1 MSSYRTTM
9 RSIMENMYLVEGTID
24 KIKDIVSKKSASK
37 IDGVMVDMFTASAI
51 SQIYDKVNDANKK
64 KMEKLPINKLAA
76 LAMKMMKNEYVPEE
90 VDLDLEEGKV
100 VFDDHDADDTDF
112 VKLIKKHGLKA
123 KSDGDDT
130 TVTGSPDK
138 IEKVLQTIY
147 GNDWKD
153 MYTRKGQNFENFA
166 GKETDLDEAISG
178 DQYYYVDP
186 KGVVAAV
193 GNKDAMRK
201 MNMKQAKDGNKG
213 GSFSQNLKKYKV
225 GDKIKEEA
233 DLDEAS
239 KEGTVK
245 IIKNKDGKFQIQ
257 KMTKGKFVDIGKP
270 HNSAK
275 EAEKFRSGQP
285 DMFGEQLAKIKGKTP
300 GDKGRKAAVED
311 DIERAEKK
319 GDKKEVEKL
328 KEADLDENFKTKKL
342 AMDAAAAAYKKQ
354 RDPSDAIE
362 VYQLKDRS
370 FVINHPRNSNGRNY
384 IKDIGGKLIA
394 RVDEEFDLDEKV
406 KVGDKVKVK
415 LRRPGGTTVQDGK
428 VIKIEKDSIRDG
440 AGNKRD
446 SIIVMHDFSRRP
458 SRVAM
463 TDIVKEEVELDEASA
478 RSDAKRSM
486 SRDRDLGKKDDLDK
500 DDFAS
505 DDDVKAASKNIMM
518 QLRKASNRASRGV
531 VFGDKK
537 KVMVDPKIAQAVA
550 AKYNTLRR
558 PADKEKFQM
567 QIAKSYKDM
576 LSAIKESTVTES
588 KFGIINKQLKGEK

>member
-1 MSSYRTTM
+1 MSSYRKTM
-9 RSIMENMYLVEGTID
+9 GEVYNGIYLIEGNID

-37 IDGVMVDMFTASAI
+37 IDGVTVDMFTASAI

-64 KMEKLPINKLAA
+64 KMEKLPITKLAA

-90 VDLDLEEGKV
+90 LDLDESGHTDVASAMNNVKV
-100 VFDDHDADDTDF
+100 ATSALTKMSGELSKLSPEDALPSWWTNKVAVAVDKLDGMADYLDTQ
-112 VKLIKKHGLKA
+112 V
-123 KSDGDDT
+123 
-130 TVTGSPDK
+130 
-138 IEKVLQTIY
+138 E
-147 GNDWKD
+147 
-153 MYTRKGQNFENFA
+153 
-166 GKETDLDEAISG
+166 ETDLDEAISG

-328 KEADLDENFKTKKL
+328 KEADLDE
-342 AMDAAAAAYKKQ
+342 
-354 RDPSDAIE
+354 
-362 VYQLKDRS
+362 
-370 FVINHPRNSNGRNY
+370 
-384 IKDIGGKLIA
+384 
-394 RVDEEFDLDEKV
+394 
-406 KVGDKVKVK
+406 
-415 LRRPGGTTVQDGK
+415 
-428 VIKIEKDSIRDG
+428 
-440 AGNKRD
+440 
-446 SIIVMHDFSRRP
+446 
-458 SRVAM
+458 
-463 TDIVKEEVELDEASA
+463 ASA